1 MKRSTIN
8 ALIDE
13 AKRFF
18 GDHQFYLPPFASWTP
33 ADWMAKG
40 VGVQEIVE
48 NRLGWDITD
57 FGSGDFENTG
67 LLLFTIRNGHPSNW
81 ETLEGKL
88 YAEKIM
94 VVKVGQIT
102 PLHFHWNKSEDIIN
116 RGGGDLALA
125 LYNATEDDELAE
137 TPVTVQMDGIQ
148 RTFEA
153 GETVLLT
160 PGESITIPTRLY
172 HRFWG
177 EMTKVLV
184 GEVSLVNDDDQ
195 DNRFYKPRGR
205 YPTIEEDVPPAH
217 LLVMDYARYYD
228 PQAAAGVG

>member
-1 MKRSTIN
+1 
-8 ALIDE
+8 
-13 AKRFF
+13 
-18 GDHQFYLPPFASWTP
+18 
-33 ADWMAKG
+33 MAKG

-228 PQAAAGVG
+228 PQAAAGEG